1 MDKFVLSFITNLCSE
16 KKKLL
21 IRCAFARAD
30 QHILCPNINPEY
42 KLDSNS
48 CCFCLKK
55 SSFQLAEQDNLK
67 LTIVQLEESRNL
79 NRKVTGSIFTR
90 GAVLLKNC

>member
-1 MDKFVLSFITNLCSE
+1 MRVTLRVRAGCSTH
-16 KKKLL
+16 LM
-21 IRCAFARAD
+21 
-30 QHILCPNINPEY
+30 PEY
-42 KLDSNS
+42 KLDPNS

-55 SSFQLAEQDNLK
+55 IRFQLAEQDNLN

-79 NRKVTGSIFTR
+79 NHKVAGSIFTR